1 MNVVLDLIG
10 VALVIV
16 ATLLIGVYGLR
27 ISRTTGDF
35 FVASRTVRP
44 VWNAS
49 AISGE
54 YLSAGTFLGLSGLVL
69 LDGARGFWFPIGYAA
84 GYLLVLAFVAAPLR
98 RSGAYTIPDFIE
110 ARLESTSARRVTSIA
125 VLVIGWLYIVPQLH
139 GAGLTLL
146 VVAGLPEW
154 VGAVTVAVLVAAAV
168 AAGGMRAITYVQ
180 AFQYWLKLT
189 ALLVPVVFIAFAL
202 SGGPRWSS
210 RSRPAPRGSTPT
222 RRPRCCLRCCWE
234 PWVFPMCWCA
244 STRVRPGSRRDA
256 RR

>member
-84 GYLLVLAFVAAPLR
+84 GYLLVLAFVAA
-98 RSGAYTIPDFIE
+98 RSD
-110 ARLESTSARRVTSIA
+110 
-125 VLVIGWLYIVPQLH
+125 
-139 GAGLTLL
+139 
-146 VVAGLPEW
+146 
-154 VGAVTVAVLVAAAV
+154 AAAPT
-168 AAGGMRAITYVQ
+168 RSPT
-180 AFQYWLKLT
+180 
-189 ALLVPVVFIAFAL
+189 
-202 SGGPRWSS
+202 SS
-210 RSRPAPRGSTPT
+210 RRAWSR
-222 RRPRCCLRCCWE
+222 RRPDVSRASRCW
-234 PWVFPMCWCA
+234 
-244 STRVRPGSRRDA
+244 
-256 RR
+256 